1 MPTALIVDDHEII
14 RKGLVD
20 YLKSLGIFTSIL
32 EARTAREARMH
43 SQRSQLNF
51 IVMDIVLPDGDGLE
65 LIREFRAR
73 LPDAGILA
81 ITGAS
86 DRHVIGPCM
95 KAGANGFADK
105 SMPVE
110 TVHEAIDTVALK
122 RKPFFNI
129 DDSGPIFSQSDVILS
144 KREREVCILI
154 ACSKTNKEIA
164 TELGLSV
171 HTVAIHRRNLMRKL
185 NVHDSAGV
193 TRYAIKDGLI
203 HLN

>member
-1 MPTALIVDDHEII
+1 MSTALVVDDHEMI

-20 YLKSLGIFTSIL
+20 YLESLKCFASIL
-32 EARTAREARMH
+32 EASTASEARRRCE
-43 SQRSQLNF
+43 QARPDF

-65 LIREFRAR
+65 LIREFRDQ

-110 TVHEAIDTVALK
+110 TIHEAIDTVALK
-122 RKPFFNI
+122 QKNYFHN
-129 DDSGPIFSQSDVILS
+129 DDTGPIFSQSDVILS
-144 KREREVCILI
+144 KREREVCVLI
-154 ACSKTNKEIA
+154 ARSKSNKEIA
-164 TELGLSV
+164 SELGLSI
-171 HTVAIHRRNLMRKL
+171 HTVAIHRQNLMRKL

-193 TRYAIKDGLI
+193 TRYAIQDGLI